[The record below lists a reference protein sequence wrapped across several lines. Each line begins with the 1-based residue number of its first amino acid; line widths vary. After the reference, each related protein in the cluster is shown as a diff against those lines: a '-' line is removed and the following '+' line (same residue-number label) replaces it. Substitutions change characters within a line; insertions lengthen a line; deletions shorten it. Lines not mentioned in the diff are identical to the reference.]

1 MFFFNRTKMFDLI
14 IERNESANCKIPQE
28 FATSEEFYH
37 CFQKLVDLTTMS
49 LMLLIFL
56 IVFLNLLVIGL
67 ILRKRSGINIF
78 DKLVLLLCFCDT
90 LQGLIDAP
98 FYAIIQMFGYWPLNH
113 SLGVFWTIFDSSIN
127 TVNMSCM
134 LHMTYI
140 RLRSLQVPNTFEREL
155 LVRKPLWIALF
166 YWTIS
171 NRLIYFVVA

>member
-1 MFFFNRTKMFDLI
+1 MFNLI
-14 IERNESANCKIPQE
+14 IEINESANCKVPQE
-28 FATSEEFYH
+28 FATSEEFYQ
-37 CFQKLVDLTTMS
+37 CFQKLVDMSTMS

-67 ILRKRSGINIF
+67 ILRKRTTINIF
-78 DKLVLLLCFCDT
+78 DKLVVLMCFCDT
-90 LQGLIDAP
+90 LTGLIDAP

-127 TVNMSCM
+127 TVNMFCM

-140 RLRSLQVPNTFEREL
+140 RLRSLQAPNTFEREL

-171 NRLIYFVVA
+171 NILIYFRVD